1 MFQREAALH
10 LDGRPIAAGTGGPMN
25 EQVIVGLIILLAVG
39 FILAKLVGG
48 DPTLK
53 NPGASEDD

>member
-1 MFQREAALH
+1 
-10 LDGRPIAAGTGGPMN
+10 MN
-25 EQVIVGLIILLAVG
+25 QEVIVGLIILLAVG

>member
-1 MFQREAALH
+1 
-10 LDGRPIAAGTGGPMN
+10 MN
-25 EQVIVGLIILLAVG
+25 QEVIVGLIILLAVG

-53 NPGASEDD
+53 NPSASEDD